1 MKIDT
6 HFYNYQ
12 NGTQLLT
19 LQDKSFNSMV
29 ISFVIKIGSKNETPE
44 INGIS
49 HFLEHMLFKGT
60 EKYPNHQDINKTLD
74 SAGVDFNAFT
84 DKNMTGYYFKFLPN
98 DKTIKLVCNMIYEM
112 LFKSR
117 IREKD
122 LEIERNVVIQEY
134 NQMVDTPDEYVNEI
148 IEEFAFEGHPLGK
161 SVIGTKKTINN
172 ITKKDIDQFYKSNY
186 KYSNMFISIT
196 GNFPHRYR
204 SIIEKIF
211 IKSELKKE
219 LLTKPTIEIY
229 PFNTKIKKSPL
240 KYVRRKLEQNLLSI
254 LFPIGGVYDPK
265 LNHYRLIENILGG
278 NMSSRLFVRIRE
290 ELGLAYGIH
299 CSKSIYEEAGY
310 FEISTK
316 TESDNTLKC
325 LKNILIELQ
334 KIKNKKISSKELKD
348 NQKNYSDIFKT
359 EFDYLENVADYYSE
373 QYFFNSRKETMEDRI
388 KNIKKITTQEIKD
401 CTNQLF
407 DFNKMMVVCY
417 GECQEKKLLNIIEQF
432 T

>member
-1 MKIDT
+1 
-6 HFYNYQ
+6 
-12 NGTQLLT
+12 
-19 LQDKSFNSMV
+19 MV
-29 ISFVIKIGSKNETPE
+29 ISFVIKIGSKHETPK

-196 GNFPHRYR
+196 GNFPHD
-204 SIIEKIF
+204 IEVL
-211 IKSELKKE
+211 LKK
-219 LLTKPTIEIY
+219 
-229 PFNTKIKKSPL
+229 
-240 KYVRRKLEQNLLSI
+240 
-254 LFPIGGVYDPK
+254 
-265 LNHYRLIENILGG
+265 
-278 NMSSRLFVRIRE
+278 
-290 ELGLAYGIH
+290 
-299 CSKSIYEEAGY
+299 C
-310 FEISTK
+310 
-316 TESDNTLKC
+316 
-325 LKNILIELQ
+325 
-334 KIKNKKISSKELKD
+334 
-348 NQKNYSDIFKT
+348 
-359 EFDYLENVADYYSE
+359 
-373 QYFFNSRKETMEDRI
+373 
-388 KNIKKITTQEIKD
+388 
-401 CTNQLF
+401 
-407 DFNKMMVVCY
+407 
-417 GECQEKKLLNIIEQF
+417 LLNQN
-432 T
+432 

>member
-1 MKIDT
+1 
-6 HFYNYQ
+6 
-12 NGTQLLT
+12 
-19 LQDKSFNSMV
+19 
-29 ISFVIKIGSKNETPE
+29 
-44 INGIS
+44 
-49 HFLEHMLFKGT
+49 
-60 EKYPNHQDINKTLD
+60 
-74 SAGVDFNAFT
+74 
-84 DKNMTGYYFKFLPN
+84 

-204 SIIEKIF
+204 GIIEKMF

-265 LNHYRLIENILGG
+265 LNHYRIIENI
-278 NMSSRLFVRIRE
+278 
-290 ELGLAYGIH
+290 
-299 CSKSIYEEAGY
+299 
-310 FEISTK
+310 
-316 TESDNTLKC
+316 
-325 LKNILIELQ
+325 
-334 KIKNKKISSKELKD
+334 
-348 NQKNYSDIFKT
+348 
-359 EFDYLENVADYYSE
+359 
-373 QYFFNSRKETMEDRI
+373 
-388 KNIKKITTQEIKD
+388 
-401 CTNQLF
+401 
-407 DFNKMMVVCY
+407 
-417 GECQEKKLLNIIEQF
+417 
-432 T
+432 